1 MAHRRKGGTQ
11 SGKKGDSDDV
21 SGSADITNRA
31 DNTFAVSR
39 IEDEDSP
46 FDAALEILANRSYGV
61 TGIINLKF
69 DIRSRRYY
77 QANLNWRCGWET
89 DVTQADQV
97 QFTELTGDDA
107 ENPFT

>member
-1 MAHRRKGGTQ
+1 M
-11 SGKKGDSDDV
+11 

-46 FDAALEILANRSYGV
+46 FDAVLEILANRSYGV

-77 QANLNWRCGWET
+77 QGNLNWKCGWEKESAE
-89 DVTQADQV
+89 QDQM

-107 ENPFT
+107 ENPFTYYALEAKRWE